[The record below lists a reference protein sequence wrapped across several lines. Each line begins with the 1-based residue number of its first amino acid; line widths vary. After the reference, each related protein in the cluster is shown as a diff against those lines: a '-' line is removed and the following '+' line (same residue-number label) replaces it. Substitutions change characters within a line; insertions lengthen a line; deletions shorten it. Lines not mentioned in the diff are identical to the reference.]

1 MAGRALELRPW
12 RVRPLV
18 GKNNVS
24 VPNSGRPGSRAPAV
38 AGQAT
43 RVPQHHIQVRGQR
56 VRLSLSVRDQRSPG
70 QCQHHVGAGRWWA
83 CRSPGHGT
91 CPHQISSHSHVSV
104 CPRHSDR
111 SSHMHVL
118 FYLLTASSVYSALLR
133 FSPDVFLPSPRG
145 ARYIL
150 PMTWAIWRLVI
161 SSTKRQISLRSC
173 ACATS
178 AS

>member
-1 MAGRALELRPW
+1 MAGRALEHRPW

-18 GKNNVS
+18 FINHRIPDARSACQAVVVNERSAIPRSVS
-24 VPNSGRPGSRAPAV
+24 APFGSR
-38 AGQAT
+38 T
-43 RVPQHHIQVRGQR
+43 
-56 VRLSLSVRDQRSPG
+56 SVGRS
-70 QCQHHVGAGRWWA
+70 
-83 CRSPGHGT
+83 SPGHGT

-111 SSHMHVL
+111 SSHIHVL